1 MSLNALNKI
10 TYGVFVLSTVKD
22 GYDNGCI
29 INTVLQVTDNPSR
42 IVVAVNKSNY
52 THDMMMETR
61 SFNVSVLSEKA
72 DFDLFKH
79 FGFQSGRDVN
89 KFDGFTDFKR
99 SNNSISYITKGTN
112 SYISGKVTDT
122 IDMGTH
128 TLFVADVTDMEILN
142 EEVSASY
149 EFYHKNIKPQP
160 SVNET
165 KEKQKWVCTICG
177 YEYEGEE
184 LPEDF
189 ICPWCKHPASDF
201 EKV

>member
-1 MSLNALNKI
+1 M
-10 TYGVFVLSTVKD
+10 
-22 GYDNGCI
+22 
-29 INTVLQVTDNPSR
+29 
-42 IVVAVNKSNY
+42 
-52 THDMMMETR
+52 
-61 SFNVSVLSEKA
+61 
-72 DFDLFKH
+72 FKH

-89 KFDGFTDFKR
+89 KFDGFSDFKR
-99 SNNSISYITKGTN
+99 SNNGISYITKGTN

-142 EEVSASY
+142 DDVSASY

-160 SVNET
+160 SVSET
-165 KEKQKWVCTICG
+165 MEKGKWVCKICG
-177 YEYEGEE
+177 YEYEGED